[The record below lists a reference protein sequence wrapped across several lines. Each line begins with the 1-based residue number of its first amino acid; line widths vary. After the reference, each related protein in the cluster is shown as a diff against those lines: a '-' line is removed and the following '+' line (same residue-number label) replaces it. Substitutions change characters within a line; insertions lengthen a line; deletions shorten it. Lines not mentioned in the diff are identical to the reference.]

1 MTERAAPGLSKN
13 TFLVTASSL
22 FADMSTEM
30 LTPVLPIFLTQAL
43 NANGSIVGLVDG
55 IAQAIRNVID
65 GFSGPIS
72 DKLQKRKVIALS
84 GYAIAAVAKP
94 LMGLSTIWEGVL
106 AARIFD
112 RLGAGIRSAPRDAIV
127 ASSVDKRHR
136 GGGFG
141 LEGLGENAGAFLGP
155 IVTVLLLYALQV
167 DIRTIFYL
175 AFIPGLLAF
184 AIVLLVSERPPA
196 GGGPAAKILVHPR
209 KFPAAYWKYLLV
221 MAIFSIGNSSNS
233 FLILRTQEI
242 GASVL
247 MTTLIYAGFNLVAA
261 LVSYPIA
268 SLSDRWGRKTVL
280 LGSCIVFLMVYAGFS
295 LAQNIVGII
304 ALFLLFG
311 LHQGSFRA
319 VGRALASDLSP
330 EHLRASGIGW
340 FSATVGLCQLIASV
354 VAGVLWDQLGHTSA
368 FIYGIASAV
377 AGILAI
383 ALLLPQAHQAQ
394 DA

>member
-1 MTERAAPGLSKN
+1 MTSGRAFSRN
-13 TFLVTASSL
+13 TLLVGGASL
-22 FADMSTEM
+22 FADMATEM
-30 LTPVLPIFLTQAL
+30 LTPILPIFLTQAL

-65 GFSGPIS
+65 GFAGPIS
-72 DKLQKRKVIALS
+72 DKLQKRKAVAVS
-84 GYAIAAVAKP
+84 GYAMAAVAKP

-112 RLGAGIRSAPRDAIV
+112 RLGAGVRSAPRDAIV
-127 ASSVDKRHR
+127 ASSVDKHHR

-175 AFIPGLLAF
+175 AFIPGLLAL
-184 AIVLLVSERPPA
+184 AIMFLVTEQQ
-196 GGGPAAKILVHPR
+196 PAAGPKAKIIVHPR
-209 KFPAAYWKYLLV
+209 EFPGDYWRCLIV

-247 MTTLIYAGFNLVAA
+247 TTTLIYAGFNLVAA

-268 SLSDRWGRKTVL
+268 SLSDRWGRKIVL
-280 LGSCIVFLMVYAGFS
+280 LGSCSVFLIVYAGFS

-319 VGRALASDLSP
+319 VGRALASD
-330 EHLRASGIGW
+330 
-340 FSATVGLCQLIASV
+340 
-354 VAGVLWDQLGHTSA
+354 
-368 FIYGIASAV
+368 
-377 AGILAI
+377 
-383 ALLLPQAHQAQ
+383 
-394 DA
+394 

>member
-1 MTERAAPGLSKN
+1 MAA
-13 TFLVTASSL
+13 
-22 FADMSTEM
+22 
-30 LTPVLPIFLTQAL
+30 I
-43 NANGSIVGLVDG
+43 
-55 IAQAIRNVID
+55 
-65 GFSGPIS
+65 
-72 DKLQKRKVIALS
+72 
-84 GYAIAAVAKP
+84 AKP

-127 ASSVDKRHR
+127 ASSVDKHHR

-184 AIVLLVSERPPA
+184 AIVLLVTERPPA
-196 GGGPAAKILVHPR
+196 GGGAAAKILVHPR

-247 MTTLIYAGFNLVAA
+247 MTTLIYAAFNLVAA
-261 LVSYPIA
+261 LVSYPLA
-268 SLSDRWGRKTVL
+268 SLSDGWGRKTVL

-354 VAGVLWDQLGHTSA
+354 VAGLLWDQLGHASA
-368 FIYGIASAV
+368 FVYGIASAA

-383 ALLLPQAHQAQ
+383 ALLLPQKRQDQ